1 VPLSVDV
8 TTGDKITPHEIKYSF
23 PLLFDDRSISMM
35 AYNLETILA
44 EKLETILSRNIA
56 NTRPRDFYDVY
67 ILYSLRWDACS
78 VPLLR
83 TALERTANKRGSL
96 SFLQHYESIATTIRS
111 NPRMHDFWS
120 YYQKD
125 FDYAKDV
132 SFEDTCDVVSTC
144 SIESVNYKLI
154 EAYQQQKGMILKN
167 TVIIVF

>member
-1 VPLSVDV
+1 M